1 MAIAPTPT
9 PAAPV
14 PPVTQASTQTPTPRR
29 GRRGHLTFSQQRLA
43 EPLILEQVVLDPT
56 WNWFKTVM
64 VFVGGISVFLI
75 FGTLMFWLG
84 EWRSTRVS
92 GTSVSAPVAIVQLA
106 TPVAPQPAPPVQQ
119 NTPAPQWGSY
129 AECQRHYVL
138 TLGQDPEG
146 ACDSLK

>member
-1 MAIAPTPT
+1 MPTAPNPTPAAQVPPVATPTPT
-9 PAAPV
+9 P
-14 PPVTQASTQTPTPRR
+14 R
-29 GRRGHLTFSQQRLA
+29 GRRGHLTFTQQRLA

-56 WNWFKTVM
+56 WNWFKTAM

-84 EWRSTRVS
+84 EWRSASAS
-92 GTSVSAPVAIVQLA
+92 GTSVSVPVAIVQPA
-106 TPVAPQPAPPVQQ
+106 IPPAPPPPVQQ
-119 NTPAPQWGSY
+119 NTAPQPQWNSF
-129 AECQRHYVL
+129 ADCQRHYVL